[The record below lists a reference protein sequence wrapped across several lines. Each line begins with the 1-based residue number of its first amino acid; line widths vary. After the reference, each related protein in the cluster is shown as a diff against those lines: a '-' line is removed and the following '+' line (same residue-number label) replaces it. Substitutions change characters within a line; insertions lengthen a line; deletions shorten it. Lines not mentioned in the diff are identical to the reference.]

1 MSSDTTDALRTKL
14 VRAAL
19 EWEHQFGVAP
29 RIVSAIS
36 EYDAARLLGGSDAD
50 YASAMRGVTAVQK
63 GFDFVLGGIRYQV
76 KSNRPSGKPGSR
88 VTIES
93 VGGEPF
99 SLEAIYT
106 IATNDFTAAG
116 GDTYYAFRYP
126 NATSGYKTGVA
137 LEDALVRYIAEVL
150 GGVVGGQYAE
160 PQGRITVK

>member
-88 VTIES
+88 VTM
-93 VGGEPF
+93 VGKARNYDWDRLIWVLYDSGF
-99 SLEAIYT
+99 RIAEAWEWEV
-106 IATNDFTAAG
+106 TA
-116 GDTYYAFRYP
+116 YRNAF
-126 NATSGYKTGVA
+126 
-137 LEDALVRYIAEVL
+137 DALKRISPDHMRAGKRLFPVSATISPT
-150 GGVVGGQYAE
+150 YAE
-160 PQGRITVK
+160 